1 MILLLLSF
9 NSHILI
15 YTGDL
20 VEKLHTG
27 ALSRLPRRKRG
38 RRLWRKAQKQPKPDS
53 CSLSHPH
60 AASPKA
66 RQGSVLRRRIFPDIC
81 AQNTC
86 ESGVMNQ
93 VLLSKIT
100 QWSCFLCLWAVSCTP
115 YTPPPVSPSPCGSDF
130 KSSQERKNEPVL
142 PPRRVEGLYEV
153 GGVSEEHGVAGGAAH
168 HAQHRQPHVRQGLRR
183 ESGVVKIQIQELW
196 RERQGE
202 YQGLT
207 CRSRCTTCGTL
218 PWRAPTS
225 IVPTSRS
232 PYKKYNWFF
241 FQFPILK
248 RVLPTALTN

>member
-27 ALSRLPRRKRG
+27 ALSRLPRQKRG

-66 RQGSVLRRRIFPDIC
+66 RQGSALRRRIFPDIC

-100 QWSCFLCLWAVSCTP
+100 RWSCFLCLAEASCTP
-115 YTPPPVSPSPCGSDF
+115 YTLPLASPSPCRLDAV
-130 KSSQERKNEPVL
+130 KIRLQERTCTDGERSQGTVWGWWRARGTWRSRWLRSSCSASSTTCP
-142 PPRRVEGLYEV
+142 
-153 GGVSEEHGVAGGAAH
+153 SETAGGTWCSWNQNLHPA
-168 HAQHRQPHVRQGLRR
+168 RQQSWVFWDGCFT
-183 ESGVVKIQIQELW
+183 VV
-196 RERQGE
+196 
-202 YQGLT
+202 
-207 CRSRCTTCGTL
+207 S
-218 PWRAPTS
+218 
-225 IVPTSRS
+225 
-232 PYKKYNWFF
+232 
-241 FQFPILK
+241 
-248 RVLPTALTN
+248 